1 MVQSELHRDMQIT
14 YCKEFEDDS
23 EYYWDVISSA
33 RKNIPLVEARKE
45 DGTPVVAGDSPVGTN
60 TSPFYLVFAEDY
72 FADGEV
78 IFGNLNQVY
87 PIRVLGEARME
98 GTNAVYKC
106 ELMGGITTGIPAE
119 RLQAGERF
127 SVGFA
132 PVERELSRRQTLR
145 HILVI
150 VY

>member
-1 MVQSELHRDMQIT
+1 MVQSELYRDMQIT

-87 PIRVLGEARME
+87 PIRVLDEARME
-98 GTNAVYKC
+98 GTNAVDFIC
-106 ELMGGITTGIPAE
+106 SL
-119 RLQAGERF
+119 LQ
-127 SVGFA
+127 
-132 PVERELSRRQTLR
+132 
-145 HILVI
+145 
-150 VY
+150 

>member
-45 DGTPVVAGDSPVGTN
+45 DNTLFTKCDNARGDSPVGTN

-98 GTNAVYKC
+98 GTNAVDFIC
-106 ELMGGITTGIPAE
+106 SL
-119 RLQAGERF
+119 LQ
-127 SVGFA
+127 
-132 PVERELSRRQTLR
+132 
-145 HILVI
+145 
-150 VY
+150 